1 MPFVS
6 DGNGHVENAQGEKMN
21 NADHA
26 QESLVPPRREF
37 PWGIQIGSLKHPKT
51 NELMLAKL
59 PANAGGLVVSYDD
72 GHEQDAT
79 ELVEFAVASIFAEL
93 PINLVDVH
101 VIDFGIKKRFYH
113 ISQLEHLRL
122 YRIYHGLTDA
132 RKYLEEVEKVSIYRH
147 HNLLSGKIRS
157 ISEYN
162 KANAYAE
169 KYSIVIV
176 NLEDYPGDGQSIAN
190 FSRILKDSF
199 DAGFYT
205 IILNRQEMADKSV
218 SAERTDFMETI
229 RGAFPEVFLAG
240 GDAQFNLVSNEF
252 TRQLQ
257 SLCTRFD
264 LVAAKPETDLD
275 GMVEEIISRVE
286 IDTDGVSDF
295 LSLPIG
301 QTPDGR
307 STVNFN
313 LGAKSQCYSAFILGM
328 IGTGKTTLLNNLI
341 VRIAENF
348 TSDEVR
354 LYLMDYKEGV
364 EFQIFDT
371 HPNCERIF
379 LDNSDLNAPVVLLE
393 DFVNK
398 INQRSNLFK
407 DPSCVVKDID
417 QYNEKNPKNR
427 LPHLILVID
436 EVQNVFKGPNGKR
449 FNELLLDVLRRGRG
463 FGLHLIL
470 STQTL
475 SGYNFSDRELL
486 SQIKLRIAFQLSLE
500 SDCEKLLEYG
510 NKEPLR
516 LKRFHFIY
524 NQELGYKP
532 DNVLCRG
539 DSPLNIKECLDAVL
553 ARTPPEQILKP
564 QIIVKAA
571 ETPKGS
577 VAEKAAKAED
587 LPSWLTAKT
596 SKSQESDEDKQLDE
610 LIKRAEARNKE
621 QEANKGGVEA

>member
-1 MPFVS
+1 
-6 DGNGHVENAQGEKMN
+6 MN

-132 RKYLEEVEKVSIYRH
+132 RKYLEEVEKISIYRH

-205 IILNRQEMADKSV
+205 IILNRQEMADKAA
-218 SAERTDFMETI
+218 SAERAEFIESI
-229 RGAFPEVFLAG
+229 RDAFPEVLLEG
-240 GDAQFNLVSNEF
+240 KDAQFNLVSNEL

-264 LVAAKPETDLD
+264 LVATKPEADLD
-275 GMVEEIISRVE
+275 GMMQEIISRAEVN
-286 IDTDGVSDF
+286 DGDYDF

-307 STVNFN
+307 STVHFN
-313 LGAKSQCYSAFILGM
+313 LGAKSGCTSAFILGM
-328 IGTGKTTLLNNLI
+328 SGTGKTTLLNNLI
-341 VRIAENF
+341 VRIAENY
-348 TSDEVR
+348 TSDQVR
-354 LYLMDYKEGV
+354 LFLMDYKEGV
-364 EFQIFDT
+364 EFEDFRN

-379 LDNSDLNAPVVLLE
+379 LDNSDLNAATVLLE
-393 DFVNK
+393 DFINK
-398 INQRSNLFK
+398 ISQRSALFK
-407 DPSCVVKDID
+407 ASEGVCKNID
-417 QYNEKNPKNR
+417 QYNENNPQSR
-427 LPHLILVID
+427 ISHLILVID
-436 EVQNVFKGPNGKR
+436 EVQNVFKGPNARK
-449 FNELLLDVLRRGRG
+449 FSELLIDVVKRGRA
-463 FGLHLIL
+463 FGLHILL

-475 SGYNFSDRELL
+475 SGYGIDRELM
-486 SQIKLRIAFQLSLE
+486 SQIKLRIAFGLSLD
-500 SDCEKLLEYG
+500 SDCEKILDYG
-510 NKEPLR
+510 NVEPR
-516 LKRFHFIY
+516 HLKKYHLIY
-524 NQELGYKP
+524 NQDTGLKSA
-532 DNVLCRG
+532 NVLCRCEP
-539 DSPLNIKECLDAVL
+539 PLNIKERINAVL
-553 ARTPPEQILKP
+553 ARTPPKLILKP
-564 QIIVKAA
+564 QITLPVAA
-571 ETPKGS
+571 AGVETKKTAS
-577 VAEKAAKAED
+577 VEQD
-587 LPSWLTAKT
+587 TPSWMNEKKP
-596 SKSQESDEDKQLDE
+596 KSNEEDEFK
-610 LIKRAEARNKE
+610 A
-621 QEANKGGVEA
+621 QEALLRQINALTGKTGNI